1 MARAIRSQAARS
13 FLELPLAARPV
24 AATGMVPGDG
34 DVYETLQEV
43 PLRRGCLAPLV
54 LQLLVR
60 LEVGA
65 VADQIAASLEPHTG
79 IIGVRERC

>member
-1 MARAIRSQAARS
+1 MARTIWSQAACS
-13 FLELPLAARPV
+13 FLELPLAAGPV
-24 AATGMVPGDG
+24 TATRMVPGDG

-43 PLRRGCLAPLV
+43 PLRRRRLAPLV

-65 VADQIAASLEPHTG
+65 GANQIAASLESHNG
-79 IIGVRERC
+79 IISVRERC